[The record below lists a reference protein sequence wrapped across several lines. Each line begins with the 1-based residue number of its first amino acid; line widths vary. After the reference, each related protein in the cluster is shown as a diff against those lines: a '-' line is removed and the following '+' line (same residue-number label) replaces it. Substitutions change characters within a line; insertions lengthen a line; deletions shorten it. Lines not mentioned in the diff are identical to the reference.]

1 MNEEKYV
8 IITTISSFRHRYC
21 VPVSELQKL
30 NMDHPVEPE
39 SWAKDCVTM
48 EEVEEFSQEH
58 IGEKI
63 IDSTVLTEDEMLTL
77 FDKDN
82 DYLKNWS
89 KEQKIAHVHRWKS
102 ST

>member
-1 MNEEKYV
+1 MSEEKYV
-8 IITTISSFRHRYC
+8 IVTTISSFRHRYC

-30 NMDHPVEPE
+30 NPDHPVEPE

-48 EEVEEFSQEH
+48 EEVEEFSQLH
-58 IGEKI
+58 IGETI
-63 IDSTVLTEDEMLTL
+63 IDTAVLSEDEMLAL

-89 KEQKIAHVHRWKS
+89 KEQKISHVHRWK
-102 ST
+102 TRI